1 MTVTRPDG
9 KPGALVWSVL
19 TGLTGLAVLAGATA
33 AGIGALSLASAL
45 TATGLPD
52 PGPATTLGLPF
63 VRAAGEIA
71 AVLAVGSFLYSAFLV
86 PPQRSGVLDVGGYRA
101 LRLGTVASGIWAV
114 SAALLV
120 PLTISDV
127 SGHPVAEHLNPVTLW
142 SLAGLVNTASA
153 WRWTAVLAAA
163 VTLASLA
170 VLRWSWVPLLLAG
183 SIVTLVPLGLT
194 GHSSAGGSHDLATN
208 SLLIH
213 LVAASLWA
221 GGLLALLAAAL
232 RSKNEAEHID
242 LAARRFST
250 IALWCWVAMALSGV
264 VNALVRVLPSD
275 LLTTGYGRLVV
286 AKFVA
291 LCTLGVVGWRQRRS
305 GVAALQA
312 DSGSGKAK
320 AVLIRLALI
329 EAAIFGL
336 TFGIAVG
343 LGRTPPPPP
352 PIRIPSI
359 PEAEIGYDFSGP
371 PTLARVL
378 FDWRFDLIF
387 GTAALV
393 LAALY
398 VAAVVRLRRRGDRWP
413 PGRTLAWLLGCATLL
428 FVTSSG
434 VGRYM
439 PAMFSMHM
447 AAHMGL
453 SMLVPILLVLGGP
466 VSLALRA
473 LPAAGRD
480 DPPGMREW
488 ILAAL
493 HSRFS
498 RVLTNPVVATALFV
512 AGFYGL
518 YFGSIFDD
526 AVGSHAGHLAMNV
539 HFLLSGYL
547 FYWIVIGVDPTPR
560 PIPPL
565 AKVAVVFASLP
576 LHAFFGVEL
585 MSTRRVLGSAY
596 YKSLGLS
603 WHTDLLGDQ
612 HLGGGIAWAA
622 GELPLVLVMIALL
635 VQWARSD
642 ERTARRLDRAAE
654 RDDDAELGA
663 YNAMLAELARR
674 DAPGRSRQTPETKD
688 VCTVDGRAADHGE
701 TPERDRDTGGLPA

>member
-1 MTVTRPDG
+1 MTVARPPD
-9 KPGALVWSVL
+9 KAPGQGPAKRRALVWPLLIGV
-19 TGLTGLAVLAGATA
+19 AVLAGCTA
-33 AGIGALSLASAL
+33 AGIGALSLADVL
-45 TATGLPD
+45 TVTGLPD

-71 AVLAVGSFLYSAFLV
+71 AVLAVGSFLFAAFLV
-86 PPQRSGVLDVGGYRA
+86 PPQSSGVLDAGGYRA
-101 LRLGTVASGIWAV
+101 LRLGTVASGVWAV
-114 SAALLV
+114 CAALLV

-127 SGHPVAEHLNPVTLW
+127 SGQPLVDHLNPATIW
-142 SLAGLVNTASA
+142 SLAGLINTASA
-153 WRWTAVLAAA
+153 WRWTAVLATL

-170 VLRWSWVPLLLAG
+170 VLRWSWTPLLLAG
-183 SIVTLVPLGLT
+183 SMVTLIPLGLT

-221 GGLLALLAAAL
+221 GGLLALLAHAL
-232 RSKNEAEHID
+232 RSGDHTD
-242 LAARRFST
+242 LAARRFSA
-250 IALWCWVAMALSGV
+250 IALWCWVAMALSGF
-264 VNALVRVLPSD
+264 VNALVRVLPAD
-275 LLTTGYGRLVV
+275 LLTTTYGRLVV

-291 LCTLGVVGWRQRRS
+291 LCALGVIGWRQRRA
-305 GVAALQA
+305 GLAALQA
-312 DSGSGKAK
+312 DPNPSNARS
-320 AVLIRLALI
+320 VLIRLALI
-329 EAAIFGL
+329 EAAVFGL

-352 PIRIPSI
+352 PARLPSI
-359 PEAEIGYDFSGP
+359 PEAEIGYDFDGP
-371 PTLARVL
+371 PTLARIL
-378 FDWRFDLIF
+378 LDWRFDLIF
-387 GTAALV
+387 GTAAIV
-393 LAALY
+393 FAALY
-398 VAAVVRLRRRGDRWP
+398 AAAVVRLRRRGDSWP
-413 PGRTLAWLLGCATLL
+413 PGRTVAWLLGCLALL

-447 AAHMGL
+447 VAHMGL
-453 SMLVPILLVLGGP
+453 SMLVPILLVLGAP

-473 LPAAGRD
+473 LPAAGRG

-488 ILAAL
+488 LLAAL
-493 HSRFS
+493 HSRVA
-498 RVLTNPVVATALFV
+498 RLLTNPVVATALFV

-518 YFGSIFDD
+518 YFSNLFDT
-526 AVGSHAGHLAMNV
+526 AVGSHAGHLAMNM

-576 LHAFFGVEL
+576 LHAFFGVV
-585 MSTRRVLGSAY
+585 MMGTRKVLGADY
-596 YKSLGLS
+596 YRSLGLS

-612 HLGGGIAWAA
+612 RLGGGIAWAA
-622 GELPLVLVMIALL
+622 GEIPLVIVMIALL

-642 ERTARRLDRAAE
+642 ARTARRLDRAAE
-654 RDDDAELGA
+654 RDDNAELAA

-674 DAPGRSRQTPETKD
+674 EAPGRSHQP
-688 VCTVDGRAADHGE
+688 AD
-701 TPERDRDTGGLPA
+701 